1 MTLRIAMWSG
11 PRNLSTAMMRS
22 FGARADTVVS
32 DEPFY
37 GAYLKHTG
45 DDHPMAD
52 EVIAAMDCNWHSVLG
67 ALAGPCAR
75 PVWYQKHMVH
85 HMVGPVQLA
94 DFKGFTH
101 AFLIR
106 APERVINS
114 YAAKREAVTAE
125 ALGFA
130 KQRAWFE
137 AEADR
142 LGQAPQVVDSA
153 AVLADP
159 AGTLGRLCTA
169 LGLAWDPAMLAWP
182 PGPRETDGVW
192 APHWYGRVLA
202 TTGFEGAEGPLP
214 ALDGEAARIR
224 EACRPHYEAMLAHA
238 L

>member
-1 MTLRIAMWSG
+1 MWSG

-45 DDHPMAD
+45 DDHPMAA
-52 EVIAAMDCNWHSVLG
+52 EVIAAMDCDWHSVTA
-67 ALAGPCAR
+67 ALSGPCRR

-94 DFKGFTH
+94 DLPGFTH

-106 APERVINS
+106 APERVIAS
-114 YAAKREAVTAE
+114 YAQKREVVTGE
-125 ALGFA
+125 GLGFA

-137 AEADR
+137 SEADR
-142 LGQAPQVVDSA
+142 LGHAPPVVDSA
-153 AVLADP
+153 DVLADP
-159 AGTLGRLCTA
+159 AGTLSRLCAA
-169 LGLAWDPAMLAWP
+169 LEIVWDAAMLHWP
-182 PGPRETDGVW
+182 AGPHASDGVW

-202 TTGFEGAEGPLP
+202 STGFDGHNGPLP
-214 ALDGEAARIR
+214 ELTSEAARVR
-224 EACRPHYEAMLAHA
+224 DECRPHYEFLSAHK